1 MNKWQ
6 RAGAGVY
13 GAIENAL
20 DDLRHNWER
29 LWFDRKITG
38 EVNVFPS
45 IHQEQNTGEVFDK
58 YFAREQ
64 ESPVPEPGKDIG
76 QDIER

>member
-6 RAGAGVY
+6 RASAGIY

-38 EVNVFPS
+38 EVNMFPS
-45 IHQEQNTGEVFDK
+45 VSQEQSTGEVFDK
-58 YFAREQ
+58 YYGQ
-64 ESPVPEPGKDIG
+64 SPEPPEHGRDIERG